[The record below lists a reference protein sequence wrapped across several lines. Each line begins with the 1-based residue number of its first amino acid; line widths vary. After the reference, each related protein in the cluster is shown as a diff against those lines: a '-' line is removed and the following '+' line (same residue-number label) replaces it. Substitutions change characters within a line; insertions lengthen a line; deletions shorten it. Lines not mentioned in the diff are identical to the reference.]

1 MQHLRNC
8 PLCGGR
14 GVLLYNNIM
23 ASLNELDM
31 SYEVHGCQ
39 DCGMTYAG
47 KLPSEDEY
55 QRYYSLLSKYDVGA
69 LSEDS
74 IRMHQL
80 LADII
85 AGYCAPGTR
94 VLDIG
99 CGDGHLL
106 SCLKQRGMHEL
117 YGIDPAPHALQAAMN
132 RYGIDTISTGFLKD
146 IVDRAKT
153 GSYSLFCLS
162 AVLEHLSA
170 PVKQMKDLL
179 ERAQSGTCIAVE
191 VPDLESF
198 DAVHAEPL
206 GELSLEHI
214 NYFSRSSLQN
224 LFASVGCVEVC
235 CQRVKHS
242 SGGSLLAVYRKE
254 SAPHSRAQVND
265 TDLMREYVT
274 RSTER
279 MQSLLRKVS
288 GKLHA
293 PFLIYG
299 AGSHTARM
307 LPMLSADPL
316 QFPIHAIIDNN
327 PNLAGKQLG
336 GIPIVS
342 AAKLGDYPDR
352 DILISS
358 FRYETEIKN
367 SLANEKNER
376 AVLTIYTDE

>member
-170 PVKQMKDLL
+170 PVKQMNGHK
-179 ERAQSGTCIAVE
+179 
-191 VPDLESF
+191 
-198 DAVHAEPL
+198 AEPVL
-206 GELSLEHI
+206 LLKCRI
-214 NYFSRSSLQN
+214 WNRLTLFMRNRLVNYPWSTSTIFPDPP
-224 LFASVGCVEVC
+224 CKTC
-235 CQRVKHS
+235 
-242 SGGSLLAVYRKE
+242 LLLWAVWKF
-254 SAPHSRAQVND
+254 V
-265 TDLMREYVT
+265 
-274 RSTER
+274 
-279 MQSLLRKVS
+279 
-288 GKLHA
+288 
-293 PFLIYG
+293 
-299 AGSHTARM
+299 
-307 LPMLSADPL
+307 
-316 QFPIHAIIDNN
+316 
-327 PNLAGKQLG
+327 
-336 GIPIVS
+336 
-342 AAKLGDYPDR
+342 
-352 DILISS
+352 
-358 FRYETEIKN
+358 
-367 SLANEKNER
+367 ANG
-376 AVLTIYTDE
+376 